1 MFAVFLPAG
10 VLVDSSHPVLVHS
23 LEHDHRLQ
31 LLPADQRIVSGRE
44 ERTLGHDNDTDQEHC
59 GFNIK
64 YSTSTTAVVKV
75 GGRVTFEPVKWNE
88 ATKQSLESPQTMF
101 LGQRQKTFLVN
112 CSLVAIIACRD
123 DYFKQILQF
132 DSSWQQ

>member
-1 MFAVFLPAG
+1 MFALLLSAG
-10 VLVDSSHPVLVHS
+10 VPVNSSHPVLVHS

-31 LLPADQRIVSGRE
+31 LLSADQRILSGRE

-88 ATKQSLESPQTMF
+88 TTKQ
-101 LGQRQKTFLVN
+101 N
-112 CSLVAIIACRD
+112 
-123 DYFKQILQF
+123 
-132 DSSWQQ
+132 